1 MRRKTLAA
9 VAVLLCAVMLL
20 PGCKKLGENGEIQQ
34 EDPEKPQKNETTSV
48 FYATVQEIS
57 GSSVLVVPLAGEDEL
72 RSSDQITFGIRDLE
86 DIGVCAGDI
95 VKITYDGQIMESYP
109 AQIKAISWALNDRP
123 VPDVTPWVDKEK
135 AEKLDS
141 LPFDDIIITEI
152 YDDCFYA
159 HTLIPFPYKIKI
171 NGSIG
176 GDWCVDDQ
184 VVCTAENIW
193 YDEES
198 WHLEADLLTIEV
210 GTFRLEDRVV
220 YKPVIYLYP
229 EEETQVSVKL
239 TTDGGLTCTYPAYGN
254 GWNVT
259 AAPDGTLTDE
269 NGQTYNYLYWEG
281 RSSAQYDFS
290 KGFCVKGEDTAA
302 FLEDAL
308 EKLGLNRREANEF
321 IVYWLPRMQENPYNI
336 IAFQADAYTDAAI
349 LDITPAPD
357 TLIRVFMAYYP
368 SETEITIAP
377 QELTAPQR
385 TGFTVIEWGGTEI
398 TQ

>member
-34 EDPEKPQKNETTSV
+34 EDPEKPQKIENTSV

-109 AQIKAISWALNDRP
+109 AQIKAISWELDQRP
-123 VPDVTPWVDKEK
+123 VPDSPLSAPE
-135 AEKLDS
+135 
-141 LPFDDIIITEI
+141 
-152 YDDCFYA
+152 
-159 HTLIPFPYKIKI
+159 
-171 NGSIG
+171 
-176 GDWCVDDQ
+176 
-184 VVCTAENIW
+184 
-193 YDEES
+193 
-198 WHLEADLLTIEV
+198 
-210 GTFRLEDRVV
+210 
-220 YKPVIYLYP
+220 KPVIYLYP

-321 IVYWLPRMQENPYNI
+321 IVYWLPQMQENPYNI
-336 IAFQADAYTDAAI
+336 IAFQADAYTDVAP

-357 TLIRVFMAYYP
+357 SLIRVFMAYYP

-385 TGFTVIEWGGTEI
+385 TGFTVIEWGGTEL
-398 TQ
+398 TK

>member
-1 MRRKTLAA
+1 MRRQTLAA

-20 PGCKKLGENGEIQQ
+20 PGCKKLGENGEIQK
-34 EDPEKPQKNETTSV
+34 EDPEKPQKIENTSV

-72 RSSDQITFGIRDLE
+72 RSSDQITFNTKDLE

-109 AQIKAISWALNDRP
+109 AQIKAISWELDQRP
-123 VPDVTPWVDKEK
+123 VPDSPWEAV
-135 AEKLDS
+135 
-141 LPFDDIIITEI
+141 
-152 YDDCFYA
+152 
-159 HTLIPFPYKIKI
+159 
-171 NGSIG
+171 
-176 GDWCVDDQ
+176 
-184 VVCTAENIW
+184 
-193 YDEES
+193 EE
-198 WHLEADLLTIEV
+198 
-210 GTFRLEDRVV
+210 
-220 YKPVIYLYP
+220 KPVIYLYP
-229 EEETQVSVKL
+229 EEKTHVSVKL

-259 AAPDGTLTDE
+259 ATPDGTLTDE

-281 RSSAQYDFS
+281 KTSAQYDFS
-290 KGFCVKGEDTAA
+290 KGFCVKGGDTAA
-302 FLEDAL
+302 FLEEAL

-336 IAFQADAYTDAAI
+336 IAFQADAYTDAAP

-357 TLIRVFMAYYP
+357 SLIRVFMAYYP

>member
-1 MRRKTLAA
+1 MRRKTLGAA
-9 VAVLLCAVMLL
+9 AVLLCAVMLIS
-20 PGCKKLGENGEIQQ
+20 GCKKAEENGKIQQ
-34 EDPEKPQKNETTSV
+34 EDPPKIENTSV
-48 FYATVQEIS
+48 FYATVQQTY

-72 RSSDQITFGIRDLE
+72 RSSDQITFSTKDLE
-86 DIGVCAGDI
+86 DIGVCVGDI

-109 AQIKAISWALNDRP
+109 AQIKAISWELDQRP
-123 VPDVTPWVDKEK
+123 VPDSPWEAV
-135 AEKLDS
+135 
-141 LPFDDIIITEI
+141 
-152 YDDCFYA
+152 
-159 HTLIPFPYKIKI
+159 
-171 NGSIG
+171 
-176 GDWCVDDQ
+176 
-184 VVCTAENIW
+184 
-193 YDEES
+193 EE
-198 WHLEADLLTIEV
+198 
-210 GTFRLEDRVV
+210 
-220 YKPVIYLYP
+220 KPVIYLYP

-259 AAPDGTLTDE
+259 AAPDGTLTDA
-269 NGQTYNYLYWEG
+269 NGQIYNYLYWEG

-308 EKLGLNRREANEF
+308 GKLGLNRREANEF

-336 IAFQADAYTDAAI
+336 IAFQADAYTDAAP

-357 TLIRVFMAYYP
+357 SLIRVFMAYYP

>member
-1 MRRKTLAA
+1 MRRKNLAA
-9 VAVLLCAVMLL
+9 VAVLLCAVMLI
-20 PGCKKLGENGEIQQ
+20 PGCKKAGENGDIQQ
-34 EDPEKPQKNETTSV
+34 EDPEKPQKIENTSV

-72 RSSDQITFGIRDLE
+72 RSSDQITFSTKNLE
-86 DIGVCAGDI
+86 DIGICVGDI

-109 AQIKAISWALNDRP
+109 AQIKAISWELDQRP
-123 VPDVTPWVDKEK
+123 VPDSPWEAVDE
-135 AEKLDS
+135 
-141 LPFDDIIITEI
+141 
-152 YDDCFYA
+152 
-159 HTLIPFPYKIKI
+159 
-171 NGSIG
+171 
-176 GDWCVDDQ
+176 
-184 VVCTAENIW
+184 
-193 YDEES
+193 
-198 WHLEADLLTIEV
+198 
-210 GTFRLEDRVV
+210 
-220 YKPVIYLYP
+220 KPVIYLYP

-239 TTDGGLTCTYPAYGN
+239 TTDGGLTCTYPAYGS

-259 AAPDGTLTDE
+259 AVPDGTLTDE

-281 RSSAQYDFS
+281 KTSAQYDFS
-290 KGFCVKGEDTAA
+290 KGFCVKGGDTAA

-336 IAFQADAYTDAAI
+336 IAFQADAYTDAAP

>member
-1 MRRKTLAA
+1 MRRKNLAA
-9 VAVLLCAVMLL
+9 VAVLLCAVMLI
-20 PGCKKLGENGEIQQ
+20 PGCKKAGENGDIQQ
-34 EDPEKPQKNETTSV
+34 EDPEKPQKIENTSV

-72 RSSDQITFGIRDLE
+72 RSSDQITFSTKNLE
-86 DIGVCAGDI
+86 DIGICVGDI

-109 AQIKAISWALNDRP
+109 AQIKAISWELDQRP
-123 VPDVTPWVDKEK
+123 VPDSPWEAVDE
-135 AEKLDS
+135 
-141 LPFDDIIITEI
+141 
-152 YDDCFYA
+152 
-159 HTLIPFPYKIKI
+159 
-171 NGSIG
+171 
-176 GDWCVDDQ
+176 
-184 VVCTAENIW
+184 
-193 YDEES
+193 
-198 WHLEADLLTIEV
+198 
-210 GTFRLEDRVV
+210 
-220 YKPVIYLYP
+220 KPVIYLYP

-239 TTDGGLTCTYPAYGN
+239 TTDGGLTCTYPAYGS

-281 RSSAQYDFS
+281 KTSAQYDFS
-290 KGFCVKGEDTAA
+290 KGFCVKGGDTAA

-321 IVYWLPRMQENPYNI
+321 ILYWLPRMQENPYNI
-336 IAFQADAYTDAAI
+336 IAFQADAYTDAAP
-349 LDITPAPD
+349 LNITPAPD